1 MREHVYDAAV
11 VGGGL
16 FGLCTALFLAREGRR
31 VVLLE
36 RAWTGRHASGGTAGG
51 LRTLGR
57 DFAEVPLALEAMEM
71 WRRIESLAGDSC
83 GFRAHGQVKVAES
96 AEQWKKLEDRVARL
110 GQMGYDHEK
119 LIDACELRGWIPAI
133 APHCVGAAAVRS
145 DGSAD
150 PQRTILA
157 FRRAAKAAGVTLF
170 EGAGVRGIE
179 RRAGRWML
187 DATELN
193 VEAEWVVNAAGAW
206 AGGIAR
212 MIGDDIPL
220 GSKASMMIV
229 TERVEMELGPVVSSA
244 GRGLSFKRME
254 QGTLVIG
261 GGVQGRC
268 DVEAERSEVDFSA
281 LTRSAQAVTELFP
294 CVGPVH
300 ITRCWTG
307 IEGKTRDLLPVIDYS
322 PSAENAVH
330 VCGFSGH
337 GLLLV
342 PAVGKAVA
350 DMIVCGQKSAALAPF
365 SASRLMGGADPG
377 SM

>member
-1 MREHVYDAAV
+1 MRHKVFDVAV
-11 VGGGL
+11 IGGGL
-16 FGLCTALFLAREGRR
+16 FGLCTTLFLARGGRQ

-57 DFAEVPLALEAMEM
+57 DFAEVPLALDAMKM
-71 WRRIESLAGDSC
+71 WYGLQDLVGDCC

-96 AEQWKKLEDRVARL
+96 AEQWKTLEDRVARL
-110 GQMGYDHEK
+110 RQMGYEHEQ
-119 LIDACELRGWIPAI
+119 LIDARELRAWVPAI

-145 DGSAD
+145 DGSLD
-150 PQRTILA
+150 PHRTILA
-157 FRRAAKAAGVTLF
+157 FRRAVKAAGATLV
-170 EGAGVRGIE
+170 ECAGVRGIV
-179 RRAGRWML
+179 RRAGRWVL
-187 DATELN
+187 DATQLN
-193 VEAEWVVNAAGAW
+193 VEAEWIVNTAGAW

-229 TERVEMELGPVVSSA
+229 TERVDMELGPVVGSA
-244 GRGLSFKRME
+244 GRGLSLKRTDR
-254 QGTLVIG
+254 GTLVIG

-268 DVEAERSEVDFSA
+268 DVDAERSEVDFCA
-281 LTRSAQAVTELFP
+281 LTRTAQAVTELFP

-300 ITRCWTG
+300 VTRCWTG
-307 IEGKTRDLLPVIDYS
+307 IEGKTCDLLPVIDRS
-322 PSAENAVH
+322 PSEQNAVQ
-330 VCGFSGH
+330 VFGFSGH

-350 DMIVCGQKSAALAPF
+350 DLIVRGETSHALAPF
-365 SASRLMGGADPG
+365 SASRLMSDTGGQ
-377 SM
+377 

>member
-1 MREHVYDAAV
+1 MREDVYDVAV

-16 FGLCTALFLAREGRR
+16 FGLCTALFLAHEGRQ

-51 LRTLGR
+51 LRTLWR
-57 DFAEVPLALEAMEM
+57 DFAEVPIAMDAMEM
-71 WRRIESLAGDSC
+71 WHRIEALVGDSC

-110 GQMGYDHEK
+110 GQMGYDHER
-119 LIDACELRGWIPAI
+119 LMDANELRARIPAI
-133 APHCVGAAAVRS
+133 APHCVGAATVPS

-150 PQRTILA
+150 PHRTILA
-157 FRRAAKAAGVTLF
+157 FRRAAKAAGVTLC
-170 EGAGVRGIE
+170 EGAGVRRIE
-179 RRAGRWML
+179 RRAGKWTL
-187 DATELN
+187 DAMQRQ
-193 VEAEWVVNAAGAW
+193 VEAEWIVNAAGAW

-212 MIGDDIPL
+212 MIGDEIPL

-229 TERVEMELGPVVSSA
+229 TERVEMELGPVVGCV
-244 GRGLSFKRME
+244 GRGLSFKRTD

-268 DVEAERSEVDFSA
+268 DVAAERSEVDFSA
-281 LTRSAQAVTELFP
+281 LKRSAQAVTELFP

-300 ITRCWTG
+300 VTRCWTG
-307 IEGKTRDLLPVIDYS
+307 IEGKTRDLLPVIDRS
-322 PSAENAVH
+322 PNAENAVH
-330 VCGFSGH
+330 VFGFSGH

-350 DMIVCGQKSAALAPF
+350 DMIVRGEKGPALAPF
-365 SASRLMGGADPG
+365 SASRLMDGADAG
-377 SM
+377 AM

>member
-1 MREHVYDAAV
+1 MRDDVYDVAV

-36 RAWTGRHASGGTAGG
+36 RAWAGRHASGGTAGG
-51 LRTLGR
+51 LRTLWR

-71 WRRIESLAGDSC
+71 WRRIEDLVGDSC

-96 AEQWKKLEDRVARL
+96 AEQWQRLEDRVTQLR
-110 GQMGYDHEK
+110 QMGYDHET
-119 LIDACELRGWIPAI
+119 LIDARELRAWIPAI

-145 DGSAD
+145 NGSAD
-150 PQRTILA
+150 PHRTILA
-157 FRRAAKAAGVTLF
+157 FRRAAKAAGVTLR

-179 RRAGRWML
+179 RQAGRWTL

-193 VEAEWVVNAAGAW
+193 VEAEWIVNAAGAW

-229 TERVEMELGPVVSSA
+229 TERVEMELGPVVGCV
-244 GRGLSFKRME
+244 GRGLSFKRTD

-261 GGVQGRC
+261 GGVQGQC
-268 DVEAERSEVDFSA
+268 DVDAERSEVDFCA
-281 LTRSAQAVTELFP
+281 LKRSAQAATELFP

-307 IEGKTRDLLPVIDYS
+307 IEGKTRDLLPVIDHS
-322 PSAENAVH
+322 PGAENAIH
-330 VCGFSGH
+330 VFGFSGH

-350 DMIVCGQKSAALAPF
+350 DMIVRGEKSPTLAPF
-365 SASRLMGGADPG
+365 SASRLMDDADGG
-377 SM
+377 